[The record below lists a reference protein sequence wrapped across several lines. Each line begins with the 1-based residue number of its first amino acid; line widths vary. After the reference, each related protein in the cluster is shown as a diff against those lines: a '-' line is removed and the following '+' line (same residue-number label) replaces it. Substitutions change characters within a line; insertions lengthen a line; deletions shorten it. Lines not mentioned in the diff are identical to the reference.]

1 MSDLCYSVSLY
12 LFFICFFFF
21 KQKTAYEMRISD
33 WSSDVCSSDLL
44 GRRVLPCEGSMI
56 VQPILDEA
64 VMREM
69 RKAPIGDEDQQW
81 AVARKNDVFCARK
94 SGGSSRV
101 DQRMQTRRE
110 AAEQRNQHIQRFRS
124 EEHTSELQSLMRT
137 SHAVF
142 CLK

>member
-1 MSDLCYSVSLY
+1 
-12 LFFICFFFF
+12 
-21 KQKTAYEMRISD
+21 
-33 WSSDVCSSDLL
+33 
-44 GRRVLPCEGSMI
+44 MI

-110 AAEQRNQHIQRFRS
+110 AAEQRNQHIQRFITFNRYLPHGVKGMIGSVKRACGSRS
-124 EEHTSELQSLMRT
+124 EEHTSELQSLMRI
-137 SHAVF
+137 SYAVF
-142 CLK
+142 CLKKNNKAHHKTEHIQQR

>member
-1 MSDLCYSVSLY
+1 MKLPVTKSH
-12 LFFICFFFF
+12 
-21 KQKTAYEMRISD
+21 
-33 WSSDVCSSDLL
+33 L

-94 SGGSSRV
+94 SGGASRV
-101 DQRMQTRRE
+101 DQRLQTRSE
-110 AAEQRNQHIQRFRS
+110 AAGPRNQHRS
-124 EEHTSELQSLMRT
+124 EERSVGKAWEGPCGDWG
-137 SHAVF
+137 APNI
-142 CLK
+142 